1 MCFIWR
7 GTLGFAV
14 LVNFSCGFSVI
25 LILNCVIAVFS
36 KTCGMRYF
44 WPFVQRYLIRKKLF
58 YTVSDPFLVWVVSDR
73 LGNSGN
79 KLKIWNNSIPSRETV
94 KTVTVC
100 DSCQYHCDYVT
111 LQFVCFNNQWVT
123 DVLTLDNDR
132 WPVIKPRALRHNRI
146 WQRYK
151 RWWSDRLCGF
161 ILWRRARGGGLEIIG
176 RKTSLGVESTCKRNG
191 WSSLERPFGK
201 LRVL

>member
-1 MCFIWR
+1 MHRSLCLLTEGGI
-7 GTLGFAV
+7 GVCGIAV
-14 LVNFSCGFSVI
+14 LVNFSCGISVI

-44 WPFVQRYLIRKKLF
+44 WPFGQRYLIRKKLF
-58 YTVSDPFLVWVVSDR
+58 YTVSDPFLVWLISDR

-100 DSCQYHCDYVT
+100 DSCQYHCHYVT

-146 WQRYK
+146 WQRNK
-151 RWWSDRLCGF
+151 RCWSTVWLYF
-161 ILWRRARGGGLEIIG
+161 IKKGRGGG
-176 RKTSLGVESTCKRNG
+176 V
-191 WSSLERPFGK
+191 K
-201 LRVL
+201 LSKEKQV